1 MAHDIGKLE
10 SKIGILREAISK
22 LHDAKHAELL
32 VPVIHRPGC
41 TTLAEFELGRV
52 YNQDSF

>member
-32 VPVIHRPGC
+32 VPVIHRPGW